1 MNPDIPEPFDDD
13 VFLAQQ
19 QEDKVDDIIN
29 YFSDLPYDLQLIIVK
44 QIVKQNIII
53 NSHIRYL
60 YPDIDLEKLYESIYL
75 PSP

>member
-19 QEDKVDDIIN
+19 QEDKIDNIIN
-29 YFSDLPYDLQLIIVK
+29 YFYDLPYDIQLIVVK
-44 QIVKQNIII
+44 QIVKDNIVI
-53 NSHIRYL
+53 NSHIKYL

-75 PSP
+75 PS